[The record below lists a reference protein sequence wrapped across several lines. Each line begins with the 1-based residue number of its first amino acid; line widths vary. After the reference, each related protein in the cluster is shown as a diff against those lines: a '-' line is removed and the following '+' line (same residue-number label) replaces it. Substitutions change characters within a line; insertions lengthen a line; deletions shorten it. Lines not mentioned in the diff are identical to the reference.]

1 MVPAFNEEGR
11 LGPSLTAILAWAS
24 IAGRPV
30 EVLVVDDGSTDG
42 TARIAAAALAKW
54 SDARVVSNP
63 GNRGK
68 GYSIRHGVLA
78 ATGDLVLVT
87 DADLS
92 TPIEDAGLL
101 LEAIQRQGGRGVVIG
116 SRAVAG
122 ANVEVHQNVVREMM
136 GKVFNRIVRTLTGLP
151 FADTQCGFKLMA
163 RADVAPIFEKSRIDG
178 FSYDVEL
185 LFVAV
190 RRGLPVSEVPVT
202 WRNAPGSKVG
212 MLGDPLRM
220 LRDVW
225 RIRRWHAG
233 GAYGS

>member
-1 MVPAFNEEGR
+1 
-11 LGPSLTAILAWAS
+11 
-24 IAGRPV
+24 
-30 EVLVVDDGSTDG
+30 
-42 TARIAAAALAKW
+42 
-54 SDARVVSNP
+54 
-63 GNRGK
+63 
-68 GYSIRHGVLA
+68 
-78 ATGDLVLVT
+78 
-87 DADLS
+87 
-92 TPIEDAGLL
+92 
-101 LEAIQRQGGRGVVIG
+101 VVIG

-122 ANVEVHQNVVREMM
+122 ANVEVHQNVVRETM
-136 GKVFNRIVRTLTGLP
+136 GKVFNRIVRTITGLP

-163 RADVAPIFEKSRIDG
+163 RADVAPIFERSRIDG

-212 MLGDPLRM
+212 MLSDPLRM

-233 GAYGS
+233 GAYG